1 MLRYGIA
8 ILLLFSTFILAG
20 AGRRRGGPP
29 AQSGGYDL
37 TVRIGN
43 IRKVTGIM
51 EMGLY
56 DKAENFPKNGKQYM
70 LIKRKITGKTFTYTF
85 HDLPPGEYALAVY
98 QDMNSNGRINK
109 NLLGIPTEPYGFSND
124 IKPRLS
130 APSFEKTRFTLA
142 ADTTISITLF
152 H

>member
-1 MLRYGIA
+1 M
-8 ILLLFSTFILAG
+8 
-20 AGRRRGGPP
+20 RGGKSEHQR
-29 AQSGGYDL
+29 AGYFL
-37 TVRIGN
+37 TGSL
-43 IRKVTGIM
+43 GD
-51 EMGLY
+51 EE
-56 DKAENFPKNGKQYM
+56 KAPQKTNYLDTNSENFPKNGKQYM

>member
-56 DKAENFPKNGKQYM
+56 DKAENFPKIFPTSGKIYLQN
-70 LIKRKITGKTFTYTF
+70 LRES
-85 HDLPPGEYALAVY
+85 LP
-98 QDMNSNGRINK
+98 
-109 NLLGIPTEPYGFSND
+109 
-124 IKPRLS
+124 
-130 APSFEKTRFTLA
+130 
-142 ADTTISITLF
+142 
-152 H
+152 